1 MAEIEQ
7 MRERI
12 AAVTNKVTSL
22 ETELTMR
29 EEQRDKELAK
39 LKEEFNIEDPAMIQ
53 TVIEEKSAEIAKLR
67 ESINT
72 NLNEVEVIIGTKD
85 E

>member
-12 AAVTNKVTSL
+12 AAVTSKVTSL

-53 TVIEEKSAEIAKLR
+53 TVIEEKAAEIAKLR